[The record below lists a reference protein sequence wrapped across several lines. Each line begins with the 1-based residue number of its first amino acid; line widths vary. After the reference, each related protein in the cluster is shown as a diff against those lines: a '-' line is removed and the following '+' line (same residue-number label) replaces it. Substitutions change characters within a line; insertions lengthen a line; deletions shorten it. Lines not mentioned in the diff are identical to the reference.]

1 MQIFREL
8 KLSRLVLAIVITLL
22 IAETGP
28 YSSLAD
34 GFLKNSLGLTQ
45 GESATAFSSDT
56 TVANIN

>member
-34 GFLKNSLGLTQ
+34 GFLKNSL
-45 GESATAFSSDT
+45 A
-56 TVANIN
+56 